1 MPPPRKPGAAERSK
15 LARAPGTRL
24 RTSRTRLLGCLL
36 QKRAMV
42 QLLQAVAPAKPD
54 QREGGRERRGEGK
67 GGGGR
72 RGEGERESEGG
83 EERGKR
89 GERGREEGREGERT
103 RGERER
109 EKEGERGEGERE
121 GEKGGR
127 EREGGG
133 SLSASLCNSSLQLSL
148 FFFFLHP
155 LKRTT

>member
-67 GGGGR
+67 GGGGD
-72 RGEGERESEGG
+72 GEKGRERVRE
-83 EERGKR
+83 GKR
-89 GERGREEGREGERT
+89 GGKGERERGREEGREGERT

-133 SLSASLCNSSLQLSL
+133 SLSASLCNSSLQLS
-148 FFFFLHP
+148 FFFFFFCIL
-155 LKRTT
+155 

>member
-121 GEKGGR
+121 GEKGGGRGR
-127 EREGGG
+127 E
-133 SLSASLCNSSLQLSL
+133 AD
-148 FFFFLHP
+148 H
-155 LKRTT
+155 

>member
-89 GERGREEGREGERT
+89 GER
-103 RGERER
+103 ERE
-109 EKEGERGEGERE
+109 
-121 GEKGGR
+121 GGR
-127 EREGGG
+127 ERRGEDERGKRKGERGGEGRRGEGGREG
-133 SLSASLCNSSLQLSL
+133 GEGEGGRRITER
-148 FFFFLHP
+148 FP
-155 LKRTT
+155 L